1 MAMEMGM
8 AMGMGREGEY
18 GMAGDSFLE
27 YVLDQL
33 RGLDRVETRA
43 MFGAHGLYQAG
54 VFFGIVHDG
63 RLYFKT
69 DEESRAEYEQRGMAP
84 FRPSEKQTLKNY
96 YELPVDVLE
105 DDEALCLW
113 ALRACRSQS

>member
-1 MAMEMGM
+1 LSK
-8 AMGMGREGEY
+8 
-18 GMAGDSFLE
+18 DSFLE

-33 RGLDRVETRA
+33 RGLERVEARR

-54 VFFGIVHDG
+54 TFFAIVADG

-69 DEESRAEYEQRGMAP
+69 DEESRAEYERRGMGP
-84 FRPSEKQTLKNY
+84 FRPTEKQTLKTY
-96 YELPVDVLE
+96 YEVPVDVLE

-113 ALRACRSQS
+113 ALRACQSQS